1 MSTALEEICVY
12 VRVYGGGCQLMS
24 FVNSNPTMSL
34 GKVYGLI
41 RGDRAR
47 GLQGLEDYEFVHLF
61 HMAPSTSAARLSFN
75 QHGRHAAWG

>member
-1 MSTALEEICVY
+1 MSSVC
-12 VRVYGGGCQLMS
+12 GGGCQLLA

-41 RGDRAR
+41 RGHRET

-61 HMAPSTSAARLSFN
+61 HMAPLLSCLCFRLN
-75 QHGRHAAWG
+75 QHGRHAAWE